1 MVGRR
6 IACLIAAPAGMRLWT
21 ADAEGADGET
31 LEIAAGSA
39 GCAALSRPTDDLS
52 AADAIPDPDADPVGR
67 VDNSPGA
74 ANGDVPASGWSRPL
88 SYDGKLI
95 WLHAQGHLQ
104 WRPGS
109 APQWLP
115 WPANWAPRLQLGA
128 PARSRDG
135 RLWQIGHHQGQG
147 YSFRE
152 LGVVQ
157 AQEHALLDGARLGFG
172 TLLFRRGHQVKNEPW
187 DVENVEDQTRDSA
200 LVLPLL
206 ENVSSTRS
214 QPTGL
219 VLRMERPPAKAEDA
233 LGGAVIQR
241 TLIEWVGQRNVI
253 LDEAVRLSHP
263 GDCQPFVYDDCLWLH
278 HPSWNEIRGWH
289 LKALP

>member
-1 MVGRR
+1 
-6 IACLIAAPAGMRLWT
+6 
-21 ADAEGADGET
+21 
-31 LEIAAGSA
+31 
-39 GCAALSRPTDDLS
+39 
-52 AADAIPDPDADPVGR
+52 
-67 VDNSPGA
+67 
-74 ANGDVPASGWSRPL
+74 
-88 SYDGKLI
+88 
-95 WLHAQGHLQ
+95 LQ
-104 WRPGS
+104 FG
-109 APQWLP
+109 
-115 WPANWAPRLQLGA
+115 G

-135 RLWQIGHHQGQG
+135 RLWQIGHDGQG

-152 LGVVQ
+152 LGVAL
-157 AQEHALLDGARLGFG
+157 AQQRELDGARLGFG

-187 DVENVEDQTRDSA
+187 DVEDVEDQTRNVA

-219 VLRMERPPAKAEDA
+219 VLRMERPPAMAEDA

-263 GDCQPFVYDDCLWLH
+263 ADCQPFVYDQCLWLH
-278 HPSWNEIRGWH
+278 HPGWNEIRGWH